1 MQIFLFIAL
10 IISALAILFAA
21 QNNDLTSVS
30 FIVWDFES
38 SLAFILVVALAVGA
52 LISFFVS
59 LPTNI
64 RVRWA
69 LRNQKKKIGELEKN
83 LTEAKTRTE
92 ELQQQLDAANAPAV
106 EPIQPVEPVLPV
118 VPAPVAPVESI
129 DKNQPADMRGA

>member
-10 IISALAILFAA
+10 IISAMAILFAA

-52 LISFFVS
+52 LISFLVS

-83 LTEAKTRTE
+83 LAEAKTRAE
-92 ELQQQLDAANAPAV
+92 ELQQQLDATKAPAEQPALPP
-106 EPIQPVEPVLPV
+106 EPALPGVLT
-118 VPAPVAPVESI
+118 PVAPVEPI
-129 DKNQPADMRGA
+129 DKNLPADMRGA